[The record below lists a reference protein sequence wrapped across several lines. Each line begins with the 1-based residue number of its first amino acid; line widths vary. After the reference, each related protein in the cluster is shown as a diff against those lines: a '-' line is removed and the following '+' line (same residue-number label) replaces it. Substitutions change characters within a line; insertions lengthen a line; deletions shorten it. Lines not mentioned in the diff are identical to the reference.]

1 MRLGICLRNI
11 DETLR
16 AFHID
21 TERDDAGEIAFTNNL
36 NEMRR
41 LTGATTVSILPAKVA
56 GMGVWIVSRGDARET
71 DAQTVDNVKPSALGK
86 GRSIVLRGSIVVV
99 GAETDGDD
107 ELLRSLTDDELDRV
121 KDRLALVDI
130 GKGQNRYN
138 AYVLCDVEI
147 ED

>member
-16 AFHID
+16 AFRID
-21 TERDDAGEIAFTNNL
+21 TGDDDAGEMAFTNNL

-41 LTGATTVSILPAKVA
+41 LTGASAVSILPAKVA
-56 GMGVWIVSRGDARET
+56 GTNVWVICRSDAKDDNDTT
-71 DAQTVDNVKPSALGK
+71 DDLKPSALDREGD
-86 GRSIVLRGSIVVV
+86 IVLRGSIVVV

-107 ELLRSLTDDELDRV
+107 DLLRSLTDDELDRV

-130 GKGQNRYN
+130 GRGTSKYN
-138 AYVLCDVEI
+138 TYVLCDVEM
-147 ED
+147 EE